1 MDKERENY
9 EIEKNLEK
17 QQATLNKF
25 EAKINDLDR
34 KIEQGEKEV
43 KTLIQSGNKDKAKRV
58 LKNVKRH
65 KEEIVNLQGKLNLIE
80 KQKMQIESQKDD
92 VGFFDAIKDGNKIIG
107 ANQEKQEELME
118 ELEKAKELENE
129 QKMNQDMMNQMLEQ
143 SSDEDLDDELAG
155 YEQQLNSEEALNMDK
170 QFNQA
175 QGNIVDPN
183 LNQAQ
188 QQKAPQ
194 KKDDVDDMF
203 ANLMAS

>member
-1 MDKERENY
+1 
-9 EIEKNLEK
+9 
-17 QQATLNKF
+17 
-25 EAKINDLDR
+25 
-34 KIEQGEKEV
+34 
-43 KTLIQSGNKDKAKRV
+43 
-58 LKNVKRH
+58 VKRH

-129 QKMNQDMMNQMLEQ
+129 QKMNVDMMNQMLEQ

>member
-1 MDKERENY
+1 MGKMSWFFGKKKEEKKEPTAQDVAKQQAMDKERENY

-80 KQKMQIESQKDD
+80 KRKMQIESQKDD

-155 YEQQLNSEEALNMDK
+155 YEQQLNS
-170 QFNQA
+170 
-175 QGNIVDPN
+175 
-183 LNQAQ
+183 
-188 QQKAPQ
+188 
-194 KKDDVDDMF
+194 
-203 ANLMAS
+203 